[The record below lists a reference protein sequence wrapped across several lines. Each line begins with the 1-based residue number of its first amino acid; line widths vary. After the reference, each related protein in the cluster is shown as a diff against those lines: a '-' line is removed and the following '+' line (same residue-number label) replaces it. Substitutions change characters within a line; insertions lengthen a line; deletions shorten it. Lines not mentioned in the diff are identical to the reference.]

1 MLRTSVSQKL
11 RIYNDLE
18 VTKNSFI
25 FFKKYL
31 DQSITLQN
39 KGNLK
44 IVVNTAKLFIEKY
57 PDSFFVWNVFGP
69 VLKSLGNFK
78 SLLKAFIRMIKLN
91 LLSSS
96 FNILKRNT
104 LQIWV
109 NTFHLIAK
117 DILNEFSK
125 IQKFNGKL

>member
-1 MLRTSVSQKL
+1 MLEISVPQKI

-18 VTKNSFI
+18 VTKNSLI

>member
-31 DQSITLQN
+31 DQPITLQN

-78 SLLKAFIRMIKLN
+78 LLLKAFIRMIKLN